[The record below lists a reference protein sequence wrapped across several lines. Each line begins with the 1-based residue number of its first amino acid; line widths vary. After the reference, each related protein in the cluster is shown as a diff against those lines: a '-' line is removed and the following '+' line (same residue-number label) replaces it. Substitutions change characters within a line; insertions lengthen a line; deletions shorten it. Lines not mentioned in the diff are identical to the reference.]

1 MQKERHAFT
10 EGKKRRAAVK
20 ADAQGQTHRN
30 ECNSRSRRRRGRK
43 HKRRLKKNISVVE
56 GEERYKWRN
65 LDEEVLPWVDRRAAC
80 CGSEKMTAEK
90 TKHKT
95 EARIGE
101 KRFCS
106 NCVPYHGG
114 QNYYQPVFF
123 TGFPLSKNFSDQ

>member
-1 MQKERHAFT
+1 M
-10 EGKKRRAAVK
+10 
-20 ADAQGQTHRN
+20 
-30 ECNSRSRRRRGRK
+30 
-43 HKRRLKKNISVVE
+43 VE

-106 NCVPYHGG
+106 NCVPYHRG
-114 QNYYQPVFF
+114 QNDYQPVFF

>member
-1 MQKERHAFT
+1 M
-10 EGKKRRAAVK
+10 
-20 ADAQGQTHRN
+20 
-30 ECNSRSRRRRGRK
+30 
-43 HKRRLKKNISVVE
+43 VE

-114 QNYYQPVFF
+114 QNDHQSAKSRFSKFYGYYCYFLPDSRCQKTSVI
-123 TGFPLSKNFSDQ
+123 SR